1 MKEISKTPEKI
12 SGMFNEIAADY
23 DKNNN
28 IISLGFHSFIKQIAV
43 KELAPKYNDT
53 VLDLCCG
60 TGDICEILKKY
71 VNPKNIIGID
81 FSSEMLCIARQKHP
95 SLNFIQSDISSLPQE
110 ISNIDKITICFGLRN
125 VEDRAKVL
133 EQVYRVLKPGGF
145 VLHLDF
151 GRKNLFSKMFD
162 LFVSLFVKVMHKNST
177 PYSYLINSKNQYPEP
192 DDLAKEFEFANLKFF
207 KRKDFV
213 FGVISMQ
220 IYKKI

>member
-133 EQVYRVLKPGGF
+133 EQVYRVLKKGGTI
-145 VLHLDF
+145 LHLDF
-151 GRKNLFSKMFD
+151 GRKNFFSKIFD
-162 LFVSLFVKVMHKNST
+162 ILVYGFIKFIYKNSE
-177 PYSYLINSKNQYPEP
+177 PYNYLIRSKSQFPEP
-192 DDLAKEFEFANLKFF
+192 DELLKEFDYFNLKLV
-207 KRKDFV
+207 KRKDFL
-213 FGVISMQ
+213 FGIISMQ